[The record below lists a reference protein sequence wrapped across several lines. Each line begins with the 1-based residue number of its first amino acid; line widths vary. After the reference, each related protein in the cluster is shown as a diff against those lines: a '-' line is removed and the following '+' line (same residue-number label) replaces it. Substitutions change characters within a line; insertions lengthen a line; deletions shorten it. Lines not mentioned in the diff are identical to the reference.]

1 MNVPALLPSQRQE
14 EIKRLLSDKQVLP
27 IGELAERFGVSEMTV
42 RRDLEVLAE
51 SGVVERVFGGARL
64 ATRVAR
70 EVSHQARLERNR
82 EAKLRM
88 ATLAATLVHDGDTVA
103 LDCSTSALY
112 LAKALRDRPITV
124 VTNGLDALVELSSS
138 RTEVIGVG
146 GTLRLQTHSFVGP
159 IALASLSGLHTD
171 KAFFSVQ
178 GLDPQ
183 AGLTD
188 SHLAEV
194 DLKRALLRT
203 AREVFALVDASKL
216 GVVALA
222 SVVPL
227 DTLDALI
234 TDAPSGSLEGL
245 QEQVRVLSVSEG
257 RRNGR

>member
-27 IGELAERFGVSEMTV
+27 IGELAEHFGVSEMTV
-42 RRDLEVLAE
+42 RRDLEALAE
-51 SGVVERVFGGARL
+51 SGMVERVFGGARL

-70 EVSHQARLERNR
+70 EISHQARLERNR
-82 EAKLRM
+82 EAKEQM
-88 ATLAATLVHDGDTVA
+88 AEFAATLVQDGDTVA
-103 LDCSTSALY
+103 LDCSTSTLY

-124 VTNGLDALVELSSS
+124 VTNGLDVLVELSSS

-159 IALASLSGLHTD
+159 IALGSLTSLHTD
-171 KAFFSVQ
+171 KAFFSAQ
-178 GLDPQ
+178 GLDAE

-194 DLKRALLRT
+194 DMKRALLRT
-203 AREVFALVDASKL
+203 ARETFALVDSSKL

-227 DTLDALI
+227 NTLDALI
-234 TDAPSGSLEGL
+234 TDAPAPDLEGIR
-245 QEQVRVLSVSEG
+245 EQVRVLSVG
-257 RRNGR
+257 GRRRNGR